1 MAAAYAALAVL
12 LGVTGYVLRPW
23 GYLLIWP
30 AAAFAT
36 IAAAYLW
43 FGPHVFR
50 KRDGRLHP
58 FSRLG
63 LFPYELGSILTF
75 PHYRRTAPP
84 WVDVT
89 PNLVLGR
96 RLTEA
101 EARAQID
108 RGVRAVLDLTA
119 ECTAPPAFRSLAYRN
134 VPILDLTVPTPRQI
148 AEAVDFIRAHA
159 KDGAKVYLH
168 CKLGRSRSA
177 AVAAAYLIAEGL
189 AANGKDAVEMV
200 RRARP
205 EIVINPAAV
214 EALDRYKHEMLSTK
228 HETNP
233 KHEEENIKRDPV

>member
-1 MAAAYAALAVL
+1 MAAAYAALAL
-12 LGVTGYVLRPW
+12 ALGVVGYMLRPW
-23 GYLLIWP
+23 GLLLVWP

-43 FGPHVFR
+43 FGPNVFR

-58 FSRLG
+58 ISRLG
-63 LFPYELGSILTF
+63 LLPYELGSILTF

-96 RLTEA
+96 RLTDA
-101 EARAQID
+101 EAREQID

-134 VPILDLTVPTPRQI
+134 VPILDLTVPTPRQF
-148 AEAVDFIRAHA
+148 AEGVAFIRAHA
-159 KDGAKVYLH
+159 RDGAKVYLH

-189 AANGKDAVEMV
+189 ASNGAEAVEMV

-205 EIVINPAAV
+205 EIVINGAAV
-214 EALDRYKHEMLSTK
+214 AALDCYAEVMRSSVSDRPPLSS
-228 HETNP
+228 
-233 KHEEENIKRDPV
+233 

>member
-1 MAAAYAALAVL
+1 MAAAYVALAFA

-23 GYLLIWP
+23 GLLLVWP

-58 FSRLG
+58 ISRLG
-63 LFPYELGSILTF
+63 LLPYELGSILTF

-89 PNLVLGR
+89 PHLVLGR
-96 RLTEA
+96 RLTDD
-101 EARAQID
+101 EARQQID

-134 VPILDLTVPTPRQI
+134 VPILDLTVPTPRQF
-148 AEAVDFIRAHA
+148 ADGVEFIRAHA

-189 AANGKDAVEMV
+189 ASSGEEAVEMV

-205 EIVINPAAV
+205 EIVIKGAAV
-214 EALDRYKHEMLSTK
+214 EALDRYAEVVRSNLSG
-228 HETNP
+228 P
-233 KHEEENIKRDPV
+233 PSLSS